1 MNIVHVDMYSLIKK
15 SQFVYIVC
23 LQVTLNEF
31 WDPFLHHLK
40 YSLIIFKQEPAVDR
54 TLEFVARF
62 VTSFMARPGGKEL
75 KKDGCHSD
83 EEEAQELPL
92 ILLKLFSFLL
102 EVFTC
107 TTWQFNI
114 KGKLPVILKKCF
126 APAYCNAISIA
137 CIL

>member
-1 MNIVHVDMYSLIKK
+1 
-15 SQFVYIVC
+15 
-23 LQVTLNEF
+23 
-31 WDPFLHHLK
+31 
-40 YSLIIFKQEPAVDR
+40 
-54 TLEFVARF
+54 
-62 VTSFMARPGGKEL
+62 MARPGGKEL

-83 EEEAQELPL
+83 EEEAQELPP

-107 TTWQFNI
+107 TTWQFLLFKNLIIVNI